1 MKILIIDDSIEKA
14 KIIQRI
20 LKKNLPHEVDY
31 ALSAEDGLDS
41 LGFYSPKSSSQY
53 IIILMD
59 VIMPGMDGIEATR
72 LLKSSPKFEDVPI
85 LMITGTSDEETIDS
99 AFKAGAMDYISTT
112 PIRELELLARVNS
125 AIRLHNEMDRRKK
138 REIELIEATHA
149 LNKTNKMLEKISTH
163 DPLTN
168 LYNRRFFDEYLETEW
183 MNLQLNR
190 QTISLLM
197 VDVDFFKPYNDE
209 YGHQAGD
216 DALRKVAD
224 SLAQAATRGRDV
236 VARYGGEEFA
246 FILPNTDIRGAV
258 FIAMNI
264 CEMIQELRIPHIHSP
279 HSSILTVS
287 VGVANIT
294 YPDSE
299 KLTQSDLISM
309 ADKALYEAK
318 SQGRNRAVIYERK

>member
-1 MKILIIDDSIEKA
+1 MKILIIDDSIEKS

-20 LKKNLPHEVDY
+20 LKRNLPHEVEY
-31 ALSAEDGLDS
+31 ALSAEEGLEL
-41 LGFYSPKSSSQY
+41 LGFYSPNSTSHY
-53 IIILMD
+53 TIILMD

-72 LLKSSPKFEDVPI
+72 LLKSSPKFEDIPI
-85 LMITGTSDEETIDS
+85 LMITGANDEETIDS

-125 AIRLHNEMDRRKK
+125 AIRLYNEMDRRKK
-138 REIELIEATHA
+138 RELELIEATHT
-149 LNKTNKMLEKISTH
+149 LNKTNKLLEKISTH

-168 LYNRRFFDEYLETEW
+168 LYNRRYFDSYLEVEW
-183 MNLQLNR
+183 KNIQLNK
-190 QTISLLM
+190 QTLSLLM
-197 VDVDFFKPYNDE
+197 VDIDFFKPYNDE

-216 DALRKVAD
+216 SALRQV
-224 SLAQAATRGRDV
+224 SETLAHAATRGRDV

-246 FILPNTDIRGAV
+246 FILPNTDIRGAT

-287 VGVANIT
+287 VGVANVT

-299 KLTQSDLISM
+299 KLTQTDLISM

-318 SQGRNRAVIYERK
+318 SQGRNRAVVYERK